1 MPYMFNILILRGFV
15 VDYVDQPHY
24 GAAWF
29 RHIGTRPDPEQ
40 VSSLLPKQFLDLVP
54 NKDWLTL
61 HLWRDGHSLS
71 APREDYFIWR
81 GPLVTRGGR
90 IAIACPIFL
99 EVAKV
104 CCLIGGRS
112 LFLLQEQPEYAPR
125 SGRRLYKIHC
135 GDCLIDGF
143 EDGNGVA
150 MARSLGLE
158 EVDIYI
164 I

>member
-1 MPYMFNILILRGFV
+1 MPYMVNILILRGFV

-40 VSSLLPKQFLDLVP
+40 VSSLLPKQSLDLVP

-61 HLWRDGHSLS
+61 HLWRDGHNLS

-81 GPLVTRGGR
+81 GRLVTRGGR
-90 IAIACPIFL
+90 IAIAFPIFL

-112 LFLLQEQPEYAPR
+112 LFLLQEQPEYALR
-125 SGRRLYKIHC
+125 SGRRLHKIHC

-158 EVDIYI
+158 EEDIYI
-164 I
+164 F